1 MDQSA
6 VKAYRNT
13 TQRTEILAEVRAAER
28 HLTAGEIFERV
39 RRRNPR
45 IAYGTVYRSLHV
57 LAEQG
62 LILELTFG
70 DEASRFDAR
79 VDRHDHVQ
87 CLACGTIDDVD
98 VPVALLARHVAGE
111 QTGFHV
117 TGHHTVFTGLCPRCR
132 AASGSPTAT

>member
-1 MDQSA
+1 MEQPA
-6 VKAYRNT
+6 IKAYRNT
-13 TQRTEILAEVRAAER
+13 TQRTDILTEVRAAER

-62 LILELTFG
+62 LILELTFA
-70 DEASRFDAR
+70 DQASRFDAR

-87 CLACGTIDDVD
+87 CLSCGIIDDVD
-98 VPVALLARHVAGE
+98 VPVALLAGHVAGE
-111 QTGFHV
+111 QSGFHV
-117 TGHHTVFTGLCPRCR
+117 TGHHTVFTGLCPACR
-132 AASGSPTAT
+132 SRPNATGHG